1 MRTIFALLAVLAC
14 AASALADP
22 PPPAA
27 EPTVLHL
34 SQTADRKLTR
44 DVLHVELRAEK
55 TGADPQTVE
64 AAINQSMAKALTQA
78 KQTPGIDVETGPY
91 SVDRETPPNAPPRW
105 RGSQTLFL
113 GGADADAL
121 LKLAGVLQTQG
132 LVMSNL
138 GYEASSKTVRSTE
151 DELTAEALSGL
162 ARRAAAVAQQLHL
175 SVLGYRALTVGNAQ
189 VDGGVMPRMAFSQP
203 TGVASVPPPVAE
215 PGNTTVRITVTAEI
229 LLSAKPP

>member
-1 MRTIFALLAVLAC
+1 MRTIFAGLAVVAC
-14 AASALADP
+14 AAPALADP
-22 PPPAA
+22 PAA
-27 EPTVLHL
+27 AGGPTVLHL
-34 SQTADRKLTR
+34 SQSADRKLTR

-64 AAINQSMAKALTQA
+64 AAINQSMAKALAQA

-105 RGSQTLFL
+105 GGSQTLFL
-113 GGADADAL
+113 SGADADAL
-121 LKLAGVLQTQG
+121 LKLAGMLQTQG

-138 GYEASSKTVRSTE
+138 GYQASPKTVRSTE
-151 DELTAEALSGL
+151 DELAAEALSGL
-162 ARRAAAVAQQLHL
+162 ERRAAAIAQQLHL
-175 SVLGYRALTVGNAQ
+175 SVLGYRDLTVGNAQ

-203 TGVASVPPPVAE
+203 TGVASLPAPVAA
-215 PGNTTVRITVTAEI
+215 PGNATVRVTVTADI